1 MGQILAQRAGGVLTL
16 TLHNPRK
23 ANALDLAMLGQLA
36 RNIDEVEADASLRAV
51 VLRGQAGGPFSSGA
65 DIGEWGPMSPQA
77 FATEWIAYG
86 NAVFDR
92 FEELRCPTLAAIEG
106 LCFGGG
112 LELALC
118 ADLRIAD
125 AAARFRFP
133 ETTIGAMPGWH
144 GGPRLAQRVGRGR
157 ALEAVLTG
165 AALDAARAAD
175 WGLLNAVAAPGA
187 FEALL
192 AQWQERL
199 VAVSPCAAAWSKA
212 AVLSRR
218 APADFYAEAA
228 VAIKASP
235 DADIGIQAFARKTKA
250 VFPPATGDTA

>member
-1 MGQILAQRAGGVLTL
+1 MGQILASRTGGVMTL

-23 ANALDLAMLGQLA
+23 SNALDLAMLGQLSEH
-36 RNIDEVEADASLRAV
+36 IDEAEADTSLRLV
-51 VLRGQAGGPFSSGA
+51 VLRGPGGGPFSSGA

-77 FATEWIAYG
+77 FAADWIAYG

-92 FEELRCPTLAAIEG
+92 FEALRCPTLAAIEG

-118 ADLRIAD
+118 ADLRIA
-125 AAARFRFP
+125 AGGARLRFP
-133 ETTIGAMPGWH
+133 EATIGAMPGWH
-144 GGPRLAQRVGRGR
+144 GGPRLAQHVGRGR

-165 AALDAARAAD
+165 AELDAARAAD
-175 WGLLNAVAAPGA
+175 WGLLNAVAAPGE

-192 AQWQERL
+192 AQWQQRL

-212 AVLSRR
+212 AVLSHQP
-218 APADFYAEAA
+218 PADFYAAA
-228 VAIKASP
+228 ALAIKSSP

-250 VFPPATGDTA
+250 VFPLDNGDTA